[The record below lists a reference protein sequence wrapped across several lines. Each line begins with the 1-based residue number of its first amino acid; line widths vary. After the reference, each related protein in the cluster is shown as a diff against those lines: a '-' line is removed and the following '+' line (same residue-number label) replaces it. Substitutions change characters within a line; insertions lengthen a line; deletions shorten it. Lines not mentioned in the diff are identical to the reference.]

1 MPARQPKFMDE
12 VRTNSGGLYVA
23 LYYLSEK
30 VDAASVAVDKWFWLR
45 SNASGIK
52 IDERDNKIPVN
63 GASWWSEKSTAL
75 ANTPVGYGNFSTTD
89 VGFNSTYS
97 LGYMESFP
105 FDAGNLLGYNSP
117 AERTKA
123 SFDAMAAAGVDK
135 IFIGIYWD
143 SIFNTYAEQT
153 TNSNTSWAK
162 YDDLINYAKGLTT
175 TKGKPM
181 QIALRLIVSKDDS
194 VQYDLEN
201 PANNNGWY
209 GLSNSAKD
217 QLSYPIRVGEGIGHV
232 SLAYSNGLA
241 QVYDFVTKALVRYK
255 NILGSQFLWYSV
267 VTSSQEENG
276 SNYENQYYP
285 TGANSPVP
293 RYPALFDYSS
303 HARTAFKTYCQ
314 TKYSNNISSLRTAWG
329 SSYTSFTDIVPP
341 GLGMTGSH
349 EELNT
354 IYRTN
359 KGKDWYRFNEKLVTD
374 FLIACKQIGIN
385 NGVAAKFATE
395 TGSDTDVLAP
405 RRQTIDI
412 ARWASVS
419 DLHKTQL
426 GGLSRDTSFSHS
438 IDLLRTGIARAGKK
452 LGTEANTQDFL
463 TQQGIT
469 DKNVMLE
476 AMYEMCQYCILDAE
490 AKDITIISF
499 KYSQYHEVAVSL
511 AQRVRALMD
520 NNVSRVPSVIPQF
533 SYSVEQILDNNTGWL
548 RASMIASGHSLSS
561 RIAAIQSTNGVVT
574 PPVGCNYALQIY
586 PIQTYCL
593 SNNNILTDAY
603 DNDTVLQDVM
613 KNTHFKLW
621 LPTHSITYISGQLTL
636 VSYTVTGA
644 DGIVYVKNT
653 QNQGFYTDNQTVNME
668 SPYRNNHPLKQY
680 SGVVTS
686 SIVLLPLGQTYTI
699 QMTNLTPTNQI
710 SFVVQNLDINPQADS
725 PTVFQR
731 KVGSTPS
738 SFTFN
743 PNIIT
748 SNFIRQVKF
757 NCNRYTDT
765 DTISNIG

>member
-1 MPARQPKFMDE
+1 MPSRLPKFMDE
-12 VRTNSGGLYVA
+12 VRTNSGGLFVA

-30 VDAASVAVDKWFWLR
+30 VDAASVAVDKWYWLK
-45 SNASGIK
+45 SNASGVRL
-52 IDERDNKIPVN
+52 DERDNKILVN

-75 ANTPVGYGNFSTTD
+75 TNTPSGYAEFSN
-89 VGFNSTYS
+89 FNSTFS

-105 FDAGNLLGYNSP
+105 FDSGNLAGYNSP

-123 SFDAMAAAGVDK
+123 SFLAMSAAGIDK
-135 IFIGIYWD
+135 ILIGIYWD

-153 TNSNTSWAK
+153 ANNNSSWAK

-181 QIALRLIVSKDDS
+181 QICLRLIVAKDDGS
-194 VQYDLEN
+194 HYDLEN
-201 PANNNGWY
+201 SANTNGWY

-217 QLSYPIRVGEGIGHV
+217 QFGYVIRVGVGMGHV
-232 SLAYSNGLA
+232 SLAYSTGLA
-241 QVYDFVTKALVRYK
+241 QVYDFVTKALLHYK

-276 SNYENQYYP
+276 SNYENQHYAA
-285 TGANSPVP
+285 GSNSPVP
-293 RYPALFDYSS
+293 AYPALFDYSS
-303 HARTAFKTYCQ
+303 HAQSAFKTYCEN
-314 TKYSNNISSLRTAWG
+314 KYTTIGALNTIWG
-329 SSYTSFTDIVPP
+329 SSYTAFSQIVAT
-341 GLGMTGSH
+341 GLGVSGSH
-349 EELNT
+349 EQLNN
-354 IYRTN
+354 IYKDN

-374 FLIACKQIGIN
+374 FLIACKQIGVTN
-385 NGVAAKFATE
+385 SVAAKFATE

-438 IDLLRTGIARAGKK
+438 IDILRTGIARAGKK

-463 TQQGIT
+463 TQQNIT
-469 DKNVMLE
+469 DPNEMLE
-476 AMYEMCQYCILDAE
+476 AMFEMCQYCILDAE

-499 KYSQYHEVAVSL
+499 KYSQYHDVAVLL
-511 AQRVRALMD
+511 AQKVRALMD
-520 NNVSRVPSVIPQF
+520 NNNGRVPAVIEQF
-533 SYSVEQILDNNTGWL
+533 NYSVDQILNNNTGWL
-548 RASMIASGHSLSS
+548 RDSMIASGHSLNS
-561 RIAAIQSTNGVVT
+561 RIAAIQTDNAAVI
-574 PPVGCNYALQIY
+574 PPTGCNYALQIY

-593 SNNNILTDAY
+593 SNSNILTDAY
-603 DNDTVLQDVM
+603 DNDEALREVM

-621 LPTHSITYISGQLTL
+621 LPTHSISYISGQLTL
-636 VSYTVTGA
+636 VSYTITGA
-644 DGIVYVKNT
+644 NGTVYVKNT

-680 SGVVTS
+680 SAVVTS

-710 SFVVQNLDINPQADS
+710 TFVVQNLDINTKADS

-743 PNIIT
+743 PDVIT

-757 NCNRYTDT
+757 NCYRYTDT

>member
-1 MPARQPKFMDE
+1 MPSRLPKFMDE
-12 VRTNSGGLYVA
+12 VRTNSGGLFVA
-23 LYYLSEK
+23 LFYLSEK

-45 SNASGIK
+45 SNASGVR
-52 IDERDNKIPVN
+52 IDERDNKIIVN

-75 ANTPVGYGNFSTTD
+75 ANTPDGYGAFTSTD
-89 VGFNSTYS
+89 EAFVSAYS

-105 FDAGNLLGYNSP
+105 FDAGNLAGYNSP

-123 SFDAMAAAGVDK
+123 SFAAMAAAGVDK
-135 IFIGIYWD
+135 IFIGVYWD
-143 SIFNTYAEQT
+143 AIFNTYAEQT
-153 TNSNTSWAK
+153 ANNNSSWAK

-175 TKGKPM
+175 TKGKQM
-181 QIALRLIVSKDDS
+181 KIALRLIVSKDDGS
-194 VQYDLEN
+194 HYDLEN
-201 PANNNGWY
+201 PSNNNGWY

-217 QLSYPIRVGEGIGHV
+217 QFGYVIRVGVGIGHV
-232 SLAYSNGLA
+232 SLAYSTGLA
-241 QVYDFVTKALVRYK
+241 QVYDFVTKALLRYK

-276 SNYENQYYP
+276 SNYENQHY
-285 TGANSPVP
+285 GAGSDSPVP
-293 RYPALFDYSS
+293 AYPALFDYSS
-303 HARTAFKTYCQ
+303 HAQTAFKSYCE
-314 TKYSNNISSLRTAWG
+314 TKYSNNISSLNTAWG
-329 SSYTSFTDIVPP
+329 SSYSVFADIVPP
-341 GLGMTGSH
+341 GLGATGSH
-349 EELNT
+349 EELNNV
-354 IYRTN
+354 YKTN
-359 KGKDWYRFNEKLVTD
+359 KGKDWYRFNEKLITD
-374 FLIACKQIGIN
+374 FLIACKQIGITN
-385 NGVAAKFATE
+385 SVGAKFATE

-412 ARWASVS
+412 ARWATIS

-426 GGLSRDTSFSHS
+426 GGFSRDTSFSHS
-438 IDLLRTGIARAGKK
+438 IDILRTGIARAGKK

-463 TQQGIT
+463 TQQNIT
-469 DKNVMLE
+469 DPNEMLE
-476 AMYEMCQYCILDAE
+476 AMFEMCQYCILDAE

-499 KYSQYHEVAVSL
+499 RWSQFHSVAVSL

-520 NNVSRVPSVIPQF
+520 NNNGRVPAVVPEF
-533 SYSVEQILDNNTGWL
+533 TYSVDQILNNNAGWL
-548 RASMIASGHSLSS
+548 RASMIAAGHSLNS
-561 RIAAIQSTNGVVT
+561 RIAAIQSDNATVT
-574 PPVGCNYALQIY
+574 PPSGCNYPLQIY

-603 DNDTVLQDVM
+603 DNDEALREVM

-621 LPTHSITYISGQLTL
+621 LPTHSISYISGQLTL
-636 VSYTVTGA
+636 ISYTVTGA
-644 DGIVYVKNT
+644 DGIVYVKNI
-653 QNQGFYTDNQTVNME
+653 QNQGFYTDNQTVNVE

-680 SGVVTS
+680 SAVVTS

-710 SFVVQNLDINPQADS
+710 TFVVQNLDINPQADS

-743 PNIIT
+743 PDVIT
-748 SNFIRQVKF
+748 SNYIRQVKF
-757 NCNRYTDT
+757 NCNRDANT

>member
-1 MPARQPKFMDE
+1 MPSRLPKFMDE
-12 VRTNSGGLYVA
+12 VRTNSGGLFVA

-30 VDAASVAVDKWFWLR
+30 VDAASVAIDKWYWLK
-45 SNASGIK
+45 SNASGIRL
-52 IDERDNKIPVN
+52 DERDNKIIVN

-75 ANTPVGYGNFSTTD
+75 SNTPSGYAEFSN
-89 VGFNSTYS
+89 FNSTYS

-105 FDAGNLLGYNSP
+105 FDSGNLAGYNSP

-123 SFDAMAAAGVDK
+123 SFLAMSAAGVDK
-135 IFIGIYWD
+135 IVIGIYWD
-143 SIFNTYAEQT
+143 AIFNTYAEQT
-153 TNSNTSWAK
+153 SNNNSSWAK
-162 YDDLINYAKGLTT
+162 YDDLINYAKALTT

-181 QIALRLIVSKDDS
+181 QISLRLIVAKDDGT
-194 VQYDLEN
+194 QYDLEN

-217 QLSYPIRVGEGIGHV
+217 QFGYVIRVGVGMGHV
-232 SLAYSNGLA
+232 SLAYSTGLA
-241 QVYDFVTKALVRYK
+241 QVYDFVTKALLHYK

-285 TGANSPVP
+285 VGANSPVAA
-293 RYPALFDYSS
+293 YPAMFDYSS
-303 HARTAFKTYCQ
+303 HAQLAFKTYCEN
-314 TKYSNNISSLRTAWG
+314 KYITIGALNTIWG
-329 SSYTSFTDIVPP
+329 SSYTAFSQIVAP
-341 GLGMTGSH
+341 GFGVSGTH
-349 EELNT
+349 EQLNN
-354 IYRTN
+354 IYKDN

-374 FLIACKQIGIN
+374 FLIACKQIGVTN
-385 NGVAAKFATE
+385 SVAAKFATE

-438 IDLLRTGIARAGKK
+438 IDILRTGIARAGKK

-469 DKNVMLE
+469 DPNEMLE
-476 AMYEMCQYCILDAE
+476 AMFEMCQYCILDAE

-499 KYSQYHEVAVSL
+499 KYSQYHDVAVLL

-520 NNVSRVPSVIPQF
+520 NNNGRVPAVIEQF
-533 SYSVEQILDNNTGWL
+533 TYSVDQILNNNTGWL
-548 RASMIASGHSLSS
+548 RDSMTALGHLLNS
-561 RIAAIQSTNGVVT
+561 RIAAIQTDNAAVI
-574 PPVGCNYALQIY
+574 PPTGCNYALQIY
-586 PIQTYCL
+586 PIQSYCL
-593 SNNNILTDAY
+593 SNSNILTDTY
-603 DNDTVLQDVM
+603 DNDEALREVM

-621 LPTHSITYISGQLTL
+621 LPTHSISYISGQLTL
-636 VSYTVTGA
+636 VSYTITGA
-644 DGIVYVKNT
+644 NNIVYVKNT

-680 SGVVTS
+680 SAVVTS

-699 QMTNLTPTNQI
+699 QITNLTPINQI
-710 SFVVQNLDINPQADS
+710 TFVVQNLDINPQADS

-743 PNIIT
+743 PDVIT

-757 NCNRYTDT
+757 NCNRDANTDT
-765 DTISNIG
+765 VSNIG